1 MKGRKRVRHPKHVR
15 KYKLRLS
22 PDGREKLVHR
32 VQERSEHRATES
44 RAVSSEKG
52 RHRETYPGTAQQ
64 T

>member
-32 VQERSEHRATES
+32 VQERSEHGATDS
-44 RAVSSEKG
+44 RSAVSTEPQI
-52 RHRETYPGTAQQ
+52 PGQ
-64 T
+64 